1 MCLITII
8 YMYLV
13 LYQQTVGW
21 SAVFFAAKEG
31 YLSIIKTL
39 IRAGANVTQKDK
51 VCFLTVVHSEF

>member
-1 MCLITII
+1 
-8 YMYLV
+8 MYLV

-39 IRAGANVTQKDK
+39 IRAGANVTQNDK